1 MKCRSIVFPR
11 PWPPESVTPG
21 SGDVPRPWGCSVG
34 SWTGDFGV
42 LGCSMGSLCG
52 AWAVFGIGACVFG
65 DAWWGQ
71 CLEIFW
77 DAQWGRC
84 LELWECLGMVPA
96 VLGMQTQDL
105 GMFDGVGT
113 PCFRDG
119 LWGRC
124 PGFWECLAPW
134 NLEMPNRFNAWGFK
148 DGPWGQCLGIYGCF
162 KEFEDSP
169 RGCA

>member
-1 MKCRSIVFPR
+1 MLSGVMDWRFWGFGMFHGVAVWSLG
-11 PWPPESVTPG
+11 SVW
-21 SGDVPRPWGCSVG
+21 DWCLRFWGCLVG
-34 SWTGDFGV
+34 SVPGD
-42 LGCSMGSLCG
+42 
-52 AWAVFGIGACVFG
+52 
-65 DAWWGQ
+65 
-71 CLEIFW
+71 FW
-77 DAQWGRC
+77 DAQWGQC

-119 LWGRC
+119 LWGLC